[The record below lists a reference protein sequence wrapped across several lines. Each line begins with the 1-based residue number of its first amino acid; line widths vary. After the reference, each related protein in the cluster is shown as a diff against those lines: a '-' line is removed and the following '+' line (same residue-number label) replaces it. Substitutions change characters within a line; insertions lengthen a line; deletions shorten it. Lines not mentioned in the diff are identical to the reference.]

1 MKSISDLISELKT
14 NNRCDIFSA
23 KSRLQSLSD
32 NGLAYPDD
40 LIEFYSLCQGLS
52 LFKQGKDNISFKILP
67 PEEILPANIII
78 LGEACA
84 YDLSSSWY
92 VICKTDNGDYLSI
105 DLSKERNGQCY
116 DSHHEIHGVAGS
128 CPVIAKS
135 FTELLNELYKTN
147 GKDIYWNKNNYGDAY
162 AEI

>member
-32 NGLAYPDD
+32 NDLAYPDD
-40 LIEFYSLCQGLS
+40 LIEFYSLCYGLS
-52 LFKQGKDNISFKILP
+52 LFKPGKDSISFKILP

-84 YDLSSSWY
+84 Y
-92 VICKTDNGDYLSI
+92 
-105 DLSKERNGQCY
+105 
-116 DSHHEIHGVAGS
+116 
-128 CPVIAKS
+128 
-135 FTELLNELYKTN
+135 
-147 GKDIYWNKNNYGDAY
+147 
-162 AEI
+162 AES